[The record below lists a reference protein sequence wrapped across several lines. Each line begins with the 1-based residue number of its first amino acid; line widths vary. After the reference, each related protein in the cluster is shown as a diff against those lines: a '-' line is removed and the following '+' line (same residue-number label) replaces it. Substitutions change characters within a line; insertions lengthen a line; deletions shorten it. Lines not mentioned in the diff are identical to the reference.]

1 MAPKADV
8 KLTFPPWIE
17 QHGIV
22 APLTEHRFHKP
33 RMWRFD
39 FAWPLPQIAL
49 EMEGGV
55 FGYRDERG
63 NWQQKGAH
71 SSVEGM
77 LRDIDKYN
85 AAQVAGWTVLR
96 VIPSELFSL
105 HTVAMLRAAFDK
117 LAMDPGEARGAEAQA
132 PAPQEHVPGAEDRPM
147 TRNNSGR
154 RSTPR
159 GQAMKNESPEQAM
172 ESYDA
177 KRSRPAS
184 ATASSS
190 RPSTSRPRTSRKS
203 WKRGA

>member
-55 FGYRDERG
+55 FGYRDEYG

-71 SSVEGM
+71 SSVEGI

-96 VIPSELFSL
+96 VIPKELFTTA
-105 HTVAMLRAAFDK
+105 TVAMLRAAFDK
-117 LAMDPGEARGAEAQA
+117 SPWTPEKREAPKRK
-132 PAPQEHVPGAEDRPM
+132 
-147 TRNNSGR
+147 R
-154 RSTPR
+154 RHPKSMFPVR
-159 GQAMKNESPEQAM
+159 
-172 ESYDA
+172 
-177 KRSRPAS
+177 R
-184 ATASSS
+184 TA
-190 RPSTSRPRTSRKS
+190 R
-203 WKRGA
+203 